1 MKMTREKSVR
11 KLYRVIIKFRS
22 IILFY
27 LWSTWKC
34 QSIQVCRLIL
44 YTLIAGNITMT
55 SSWTG
60 NLGLGEGDE
69 TDNRVQHLSK
79 RAPNILKETARA
91 RSCTS
96 LRQPPP
102 TIDVVVSEIK
112 TDSLK
117 KKKKLMR
124 FNTFSTPIQIYSTC
138 KIKYSTKTKSFRI
151 NRCTRK
157 HRIFATKV

>member
-1 MKMTREKSVR
+1 
-11 KLYRVIIKFRS
+11 
-22 IILFY
+22 
-27 LWSTWKC
+27 
-34 QSIQVCRLIL
+34 
-44 YTLIAGNITMT
+44 MT

-117 KKKKLMR
+117 KKNYAIQHFQHNNPNILYMQNQI
-124 FNTFSTPIQIYSTC
+124 FNQNEKFSN
-138 KIKYSTKTKSFRI
+138 K
-151 NRCTRK
+151 
-157 HRIFATKV
+157 